1 MSEQVQVILDTM
13 SKTLSLVSEAEKA
26 QGSDESSFKF
36 LLWKAAAET
45 EFLAFQISTAY
56 SLAEYDLGG
65 KGEENIDPAN
75 PLEAARSALEEAKSS
90 LKSDPKEAYRASRK
104 AVSILRTTYT
114 DIDKPSKQRVVTSPR
129 NE

>member
-1 MSEQVQVILDTM
+1 MILDTI
-13 SKTLSLVSEAEKA
+13 SKTLLLVTEAEKA

-36 LLWKAAAET
+36 LLWKAAAEA

-56 SLAEYDLGG
+56 GLADHDLGG
-65 KGEENIDPAN
+65 KSEENVDPTNA
-75 PLEAARSALEEAKSS
+75 LEAARSALEEAKSS

-114 DIDKPSKQRVVTSPR
+114 DIDKPSKQRVVPSPR